1 MKHSG
6 GELRYGEMPG
16 IDQIILCVVVR
27 GRWVGRKCHREKV
40 VFELEPE
47 ICVEVREDIEQHGHQ
62 SDFQEKAEGFFCP
75 KMRQFQEI
83 LL

>member
-6 GELRYGEMPG
+6 GELRYGGMPG
-16 IDQIILCVVVR
+16 IDQIILCMVVR
-27 GRWVGRKCHREKV
+27 GRGVSRKCHREKV
-40 VFELEPE
+40 VFELKPE
-47 ICVEVREDIEQHGHQ
+47 ICVKVREDIERHGHQ
-62 SDFQEKAEGFFCP
+62 SDFQEKAEGTP